1 MFVCVWVC
9 SLTAAQSN
17 LTLTAILNPLRD
29 LKGLIFCTL
38 NMLTVPSAYTVSMAT
53 MYLHWLWVDLSAT
66 LAGARAR
73 AHAHRYLHSSAING
87 LSHAFNIFTKILNA
101 WHHGIMLVDLHCT
114 ISLRHTVNTRRRTL
128 KWQCCALLCF
138 LHFICRGQNWALFSI
153 KPNDSFKNSCFVT
166 THTMNIGPPISTK
179 SPSLGFKPYWPPLP
193 PTKSSESI
201 CCYELRWW
209 RKAKRRRSRESSWV
223 KHHRKTFF
231 FFRMWGSILLV
242 EAAFCCFW
250 SFTFLLWPPQTAPF
264 SVWYPH
270 TSSKKGI
277 KGELYI
283 LGGRVEH
290 CFKLQL
296 LQFSASLQ
304 CHHPQLI

>member
-1 MFVCVWVC
+1 MHVCLCVSVLTHGSTVKSHSDSHLKSTQRSQGTHFLHTQHAHSAF
-9 SLTAAQSN
+9 SLHSLHGN
-17 LTLTAILNPLRD
+17 HVPPL
-29 LKGLIFCTL
+29 
-38 NMLTVPSAYTVSMAT
+38 A
-53 MYLHWLWVDLSAT
+53 LS
-66 LAGARAR
+66 GSVGYPCGSARAR

-114 ISLRHTVNTRRRTL
+114 ISLRHTVNTRRRRL

-231 FFRMWGSILLV
+231 FF
-242 EAAFCCFW
+242 F
-250 SFTFLLWPPQTAPF
+250 
-264 SVWYPH
+264 
-270 TSSKKGI
+270 
-277 KGELYI
+277 
-283 LGGRVEH
+283 
-290 CFKLQL
+290 
-296 LQFSASLQ
+296 
-304 CHHPQLI
+304 

>member
-1 MFVCVWVC
+1 MHVCLCVSVLTHGSTVKSHSDSHLKSTQRSQGTHFLHTQHAHSAF
-9 SLTAAQSN
+9 SLHSLHGNHWLPCTSTGFEWICR
-17 LTLTAILNPLRD
+17 LPLRE
-29 LKGLIFCTL
+29 
-38 NMLTVPSAYTVSMAT
+38 
-53 MYLHWLWVDLSAT
+53 
-66 LAGARAR
+66 RAR
-73 AHAHRYLHSSAING
+73 AHAHRYLHSSAMNG
-87 LSHAFNIFTKILNA
+87 LSQACKNVKRMASRATC
-101 WHHGIMLVDLHCT
+101 MLVDLHCT

-231 FFRMWGSILLV
+231 FF
-242 EAAFCCFW
+242 
-250 SFTFLLWPPQTAPF
+250 
-264 SVWYPH
+264 
-270 TSSKKGI
+270 
-277 KGELYI
+277 
-283 LGGRVEH
+283 
-290 CFKLQL
+290 
-296 LQFSASLQ
+296 
-304 CHHPQLI
+304 